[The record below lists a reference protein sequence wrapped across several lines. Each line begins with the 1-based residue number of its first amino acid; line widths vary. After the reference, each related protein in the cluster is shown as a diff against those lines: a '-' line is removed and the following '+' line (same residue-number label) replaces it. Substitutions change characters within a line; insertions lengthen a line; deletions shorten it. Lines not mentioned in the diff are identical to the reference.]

1 MKQEDGHDLT
11 KAGGNPEDELSAFEQ
26 FSLDFQSGLNGV
38 LYILCKEVET
48 NSLFVVMGMLMDF
61 FQLVAF
67 PFYNRI
73 PFPWNTETI
82 GWFQS
87 IANYARICTLPAIVA
102 ALSHIHRTQVFVI
115 RNLPTRSHAHV
126 RLGCSLPSPFQ
137 QTSSLTRCPT
147 YFASFSTLRSPS

>member
-11 KAGGNPEDELSAFEQ
+11 KAGNPEDELSAFEQ

-87 IANYARICTLPAIVA
+87 IANYARICTFQQL
-102 ALSHIHRTQVFVI
+102 LSHFLIIFI
-115 RNLPTRSHAHV
+115 APGCGYSKSCFAHMLFS
-126 RLGCSLPSPFQ
+126 RLGCFLLLSLKHRR
-137 QTSSLTRCPT
+137 L
-147 YFASFSTLRSPS
+147 L